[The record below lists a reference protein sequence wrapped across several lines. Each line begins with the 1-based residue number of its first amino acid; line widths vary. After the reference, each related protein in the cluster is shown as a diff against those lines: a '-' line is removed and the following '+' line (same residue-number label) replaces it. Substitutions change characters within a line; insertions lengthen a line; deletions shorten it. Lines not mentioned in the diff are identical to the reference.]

1 MAGFFEETFT
11 YNGEKFSRGGDS
23 NNTIIPEGVWV
34 LIVSTIFP
42 EDITVTMN
50 TYTPDS
56 WQELGR
62 LRGNRAKTF
71 TQVVTAPKNAR
82 IGINTNARLATF
94 KGTPLALTL
103 IPLTYEA
110 TT

>member
-1 MAGFFEETFT
+1 MTGFFEETFT
-11 YNGEKFSRGGDS
+11 YDGAKFVRSGDS
-23 NNTIIPEGVWV
+23 NNTIIPEGTWV
-34 LIVSTIFP
+34 LIVSAIFP

-50 TYTPDS
+50 TYAPDS
-56 WQELGR
+56 WQELGK
-62 LRGNRAKTF
+62 LRGTRVKTF
-71 TQVVTAPKNAR
+71 TQVITAPKNAR
-82 IGINTNARLATF
+82 IGINTNVRLATF

>member
-1 MAGFFEETFT
+1 MAGFFEQEFI
-11 YNGEKFSRGGDS
+11 YNGEKFFTNISS
-23 NNTIIPEGVWV
+23 NNTIIPEGTWV
-34 LIVSTIFP
+34 LIVSTTFP

-56 WQELGR
+56 WQGLGK

-82 IGINTNARLATF
+82 IGINTDARLATYR
-94 KGTPLALTL
+94 GTPLALTL